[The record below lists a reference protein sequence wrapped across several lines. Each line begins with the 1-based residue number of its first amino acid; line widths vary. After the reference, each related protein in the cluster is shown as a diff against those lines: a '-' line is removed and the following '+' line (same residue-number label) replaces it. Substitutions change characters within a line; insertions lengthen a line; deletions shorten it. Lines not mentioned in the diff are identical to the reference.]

1 MNRLLY
7 NELVRLGVYPG
18 PATDIARRFSSAED
32 TARVIQAFHAHLRE
46 TLSLGLT
53 VWRLQQGRLLTE
65 GAAIDNAATCGPMP
79 AERRETKN
87 ERLVR
92 IYAPPSTPRRQSP

>member
-1 MNRLLY
+1 MNTLLY

-18 PATDIARRFSSAED
+18 PANAIARRFSNAED
-32 TARVIQAFHAHLRE
+32 TPRVIQAFHAHLRE

-65 GAAIDNAATCGPMP
+65 GAAVDNALP
-79 AERRETKN
+79 AERRETAN

-92 IYAPPSTPRRQSP
+92 SYAPPSNPRRQSP